1 MAQFNLDGFLT
12 LTIAIIVLFLGVALS
27 RKFDVLRNYNIPD
40 PVTGGLV
47 AASIVAV
54 IYWAGGLEIIFDM
67 EKRDRLLVYFFTC
80 IGLNARFTDLLRGG
94 RPLLILLG
102 LTVGYIFLQNIVGVA
117 GAMIV
122 GAPPE
127 VGVVAGSISLIGGHG
142 TAIAWAPEA
151 AKAGLGNAMEIG
163 IAAATLGLII
173 ASLIGGPIAKF
184 LLARNKLEGNQ
195 EGKAM
200 VGIYHEKEDTERINH
215 FSIMAVILTMH
226 LAIIPGYLLHQAI
239 LSWGFMLPLY
249 VPCLLSAILLSNTV
263 PLIFKKMK
271 WPARTRALALVSDF
285 SLGLFLTMSLMS
297 MKLWE
302 IASLAGPLLIILS
315 MQTVTAILF
324 IVLIVFR
331 CMGRDYQA
339 AVLSA
344 GFGGFA
350 LGATPVA
357 IANMSAVTKSH
368 GAAPMAFIILP
379 LVAAFFVDV
388 TNSVVIQFA
397 LKWVALLP

>member
-302 IASLAGPLLIILS
+302 IASLAGPLLVILS